1 MEVLGLILMYGIV
14 FPIILSV
21 ITYNKLV
28 KGRNKVR
35 EAYSGIQVY
44 LKKRLN
50 LVENL
55 VEVVK
60 GYSKHEHQTLVETIK
75 QRQEGGAALISL
87 KAVAEQYP
95 NLKADVQYQQLMQE
109 LTDLEDEIANTRLS
123 YNKSTRK
130 YNDKI
135 LSFPTNILAK
145 WFNFK
150 EEQYF
155 QDETVSGQSPVTK
168 INF

>member
-60 GYSKHEHQTLVETIK
+60 GYSKHEHQTLVDTIK